1 VKKNNDQQHGRG
13 AQAFLDKH
21 HSLVTGKLSGFD
33 RVRLQGTLRTFYRE
47 ETMDHYLLNA
57 RVLYKDFK
65 SHLCGITA
73 CIRDAASLAA
83 KAAGA
88 QVRYLGSSA
97 INKER
102 LVAQLLLDKPVREG
116 LVTVLSAVEPCRTWF
131 LRGSRADKRLHFK
144 LDWGK
149 CLHLYF
155 YLVHP
160 AFGLMHMRL
169 QTWFPF
175 LTHFCIN
182 GREWLARSLD
192 AEGIAYKR
200 ADNCLTSIAELP
212 RAQQLMDAQTRTDFQ
227 APLDALIAQYHPT
240 HQRIRQAMPVDYYYT
255 AAQSEHATDIMFK
268 DRASLEKI
276 HPQLVL
282 GSMVTTGSEQVLRY
296 LGRERPGK
304 TEVQTDMRRRVEGV
318 RIKHWAGDNSIKLYD
333 KGSVL
338 RSEVTIN
345 TPEDFKVYRRAE
357 GDKTGPKSWRPL
369 RRGVADMPRRAQV
382 SHAASGRH
390 LEALA
395 HIQCDEALGEL
406 LAPLSQPVRKRGKRA
421 RALRLFEPL
430 EMAAL
435 RALNNADYCVHGM
448 RHRDMREALREQM
461 PAGKSARQTAAK
473 VGRLL
478 RLFREHG
485 LLRKVGRTRRYQVTP
500 KARKTIAALLS
511 ASQASSARLLAL
523 VT

>member
-1 VKKNNDQQHGRG
+1 MNKNTSQKSGRG

-21 HSLVTGKLSGFD
+21 HALVTGKLSGFD

-47 ETMDHYLLNA
+47 ETMDHYLRNA

-65 SHLCGITA
+65 SHLCGITG

-83 KAAGA
+83 QAAGC
-88 QVRYLGSSA
+88 QMRYLASSA

-102 LVAQLLLDKPVREG
+102 LVAQLLLEKPVREG
-116 LVTVLSAVEPCRTWF
+116 LVTVLSALEPCRTWF
-131 LRGSRADKRLHFK
+131 IRGSRADKKLHFK

-160 AFGLMHMRL
+160 LFGLMHMRL

-182 GREWLARSLD
+182 GREWLARQLD

-200 ADNCLTSIAELP
+200 ADNCFTSIADLP
-212 RAQQLMDAQTRTDFQ
+212 RAQQLMDAQARADFQ

-240 HQRIRQAMPVDYYYT
+240 HQRVRQAMPVGYYYS

-268 DRASLEKI
+268 DRKALETI

-282 GSMVTTGSEQVLRY
+282 GSMTSLGSEQVLRF
-296 LGRERPGK
+296 LGRKIPGK
-304 TEVQTDMRRRVEGV
+304 TEVQTDSRRRVEGV

-345 TPEDFKVYRRAE
+345 TPGDFKVYRRAE
-357 GDKTGPKSWRPL
+357 GDKTGPKSWRGL

-382 SHAASGRH
+382 SEAASGRH

-406 LAPLSQPVRKRGKRA
+406 LSPLCQPLRKRGRRT
-421 RALRLFEPL
+421 RALRVFEPL
-430 EMAAL
+430 EMTAL

-448 RHRDMREALREQM
+448 RHRDMREAMRAHL
-461 PAGKSARQTAAK
+461 PAGLSARQTAAK
-473 VGRLL
+473 VGRQL
-478 RLFREHG
+478 RVLREHG
-485 LLRKVGRTRRYQVTP
+485 LLRKVGRTRRYQVTA
-500 KARKTIAALLS
+500 KARKAISALLG
-511 ASQASSARLLAL
+511 ASQASTTRLLAL